1 MLCKCRLNPCSSLF
15 LSFLLS
21 NTGLQQNATRE
32 VSDVIQQDRR
42 LIEQQTLLLQ
52 QIANL
57 LERQQELEQRLK
69 AVSLQNNN
77 TDRKD
82 AKKKDIPQQS
92 RYYRSQ
98 TQTVSPST
106 EKNEVVRKMS
116 FIAHDASLRAQER
129 NSRLLEEQKR
139 REEEKKEDSV
149 EKEQEKQQQEQKEQR
164 NLQEEKP

>member
-1 MLCKCRLNPCSSLF
+1 L

-21 NTGLQQNATRE
+21 NTKLQDKGNIKNNQNVILEDRE
-32 VSDVIQQDRR
+32 ILQ
-42 LIEQQTLLLQ
+42 QQTLLLQ

-69 AVSLQNNN
+69 TVNLQNNN
-77 TDRKD
+77 IVRKD
-82 AKKKDIPQQS
+82 AKKDISQQT

-98 TQTVSPST
+98 TQTVSPSS

-116 FIAHDASLRAQER
+116 FIAHDASLKAQER
-129 NSRLLEEQKR
+129 NSRLSEEQKR

-149 EKEQEKQQQEQKEQR
+149 EKEEESEKQEQKEQ
-164 NLQEEKP
+164 KS

>member
-1 MLCKCRLNPCSSLF
+1 MLCKCKLDCCSSLF

-32 VSDVIQQDRR
+32 VTGEIRQDRR

-57 LERQQELEQRLK
+57 LERQQELEQRLR
-69 AVSLQNNN
+69 AISLQNSN
-77 TDRKD
+77 TDRRD
-82 AKKKDIPQQS
+82 AKKDIPQQT

-98 TQTVSPST
+98 TQTVSPSS

-116 FIAHDASLRAQER
+116 FVAHDASLKAQER

-139 REEEKKEDSV
+139 REEEKKEDLV
-149 EKEQEKQQQEQKEQR
+149 EKEEESEKQEQKKQR
-164 NLQEEKP
+164 NLQEEKT